1 MTKNMASK
9 HNVWCSRNFWS
20 SDGADQRSAGRLSL
34 SQVNGSLDG
43 FQYHKAENFE
53 LLLNLKKNI
62 KFLKQITVHVLIQGA
77 L

>member
-9 HNVWCSRNFWS
+9 HNDWCSRIFWS
-20 SDGADQRSAGRLSL
+20 SDGADGRLSL

-53 LLLNLKKNI
+53 LLLNLKKII